1 MRSILKTPQVGRLFV
16 FSITARLPLAM
27 LSIGLVVHIQRLT
40 GSFAAAGLTTAAYA
54 VCEGLGGPVLGRLVD
69 RGAQTLVLL
78 ASAAVCAALLFVIAI
93 VPAATPRLL
102 LIALAGGIGLTTP
115 PVAACLR
122 SQLPALLPDG
132 DRLQAGYALETS
144 LAELTWVAGPPLM
157 LGVGAL
163 WSTGAAL
170 ASFGLVLL
178 LATGGFAMQPASRA
192 WRPEPVGERR
202 RGGSLRSPA
211 MRTLTLTLLCFGVL
225 LGADEVAVT
234 VSAKALEGST
244 AAAAPLFALWGA
256 GSLLGGLIVTK
267 LGGGARSA
275 LGLILWLTALTVGH
289 LLLIGAASSAITLA
303 AALLIAGATIA
314 PTEAS
319 VYGMVEGIA
328 PKGTVTEAFAWL
340 ATAIAVGSA
349 LGAAGA
355 GALADQG
362 GPTAAYLLGAGAG
375 ALAALIALARAAT
388 ATATATASASAT
400 ATATATAS
408 ADFEAGGHD
417 LLDVL
422 PGPLAALDDRLGVG
436 ERDAQLVR
444 SGLQP
449 SQPQLEGCR

>member
-1 MRSILKTPQVGRLFV
+1 MSSILKTPQVGRLFV
-16 FSITARLPLAM
+16 FSIAARLPLAM
-27 LSIGLVVHIQRLT
+27 LSVGLVVHIQRLT

-54 VCEGLGGPVLGRLVD
+54 VCEGIGGPVLGRLVD
-69 RGAQTLVLL
+69 RGAQTLVLVV
-78 ASAAVCAALLFVIAI
+78 SAAVCAALLFVIAI
-93 VPAATPRLL
+93 VPATTPRMLL
-102 LIALAGGIGLTTP
+102 VALAGGIGLTTP

-132 DRLQAGYALETS
+132 DRLKAGYALETS

-170 ASFGLVLL
+170 ALFGLVLL
-178 LATGGFAMQPASRA
+178 FSTVGFATQPAARA
-192 WRPEPVGERR
+192 WRPEPAAERR

-211 MRTLTLTLLCFGVL
+211 MRTLTLILLCFGIL

-256 GSLLGGLIVTK
+256 GSLVGGLIVTK
-267 LGGGARSA
+267 LGGGARST
-275 LGLILWLTALTVGH
+275 LGLVLWLSALTVGH
-289 LLLIGAASSAITLA
+289 LLLIPAAGSAVALA
-303 AALLIAGATIA
+303 AVLLLAGATIA

-319 VYGMVEGIA
+319 VYGMVDGVA
-328 PKGTVTEAFAWL
+328 PRGTVTEAFAWL

-355 GALADQG
+355 GALAEQA
-362 GPTAAYLLGAGAG
+362 GPAAAYVLGAGAT
-375 ALAALIALARAAT
+375 ALATLIALART
-388 ATATATASASAT
+388 AT

-408 ADFEAGGHD
+408 ADFEPGDHD
-417 LLDVL
+417 LLDGL
-422 PGPLAALDDRLGVG
+422 PRPLTALDDRFGIG
-436 ERDAQLVR
+436 ELDAELVR
-444 SGLQP
+444 SGHQP
-449 SQPQLEGCR
+449 SQPQLQGRR

>member
-1 MRSILKTPQVGRLFV
+1 MHSILKTPQVGRLFV

-27 LSIGLVVHIQRLT
+27 LSVGLVVHIQRLT

-54 VCEGLGGPVLGRLVD
+54 VCEGIGGPVLGRLAD
-69 RGAQTLVLL
+69 RGAQTLVLV

-93 VPAATPRLL
+93 VPAATPRVLL
-102 LIALAGGIGLTTP
+102 VALAGGIGLTTP

-122 SQLPALLPDG
+122 SQLPGLLPDG
-132 DRLQAGYALETS
+132 DRLQTGYALETS

-170 ASFGLVLL
+170 AVFGLVLL
-178 LATGGFAMQPASRA
+178 FATWGFAMQPASRA
-192 WRPEPVGERR
+192 WRAEPVGERR
-202 RGGSLRSPA
+202 RGGSLRSPT

-256 GSLLGGLIVTK
+256 GSLFGGLIVTK
-267 LGGGARSA
+267 LGGGARST
-275 LGLILWLTALTVGH
+275 LGLVLWLAALTAGH
-289 LLLIGAASSAITLA
+289 LLLIPAEGSAIALA
-303 AALLIAGATIA
+303 AVLLIAGATIA

-319 VYGMVEGIA
+319 VYGMVEGVA

-349 LGAAGA
+349 LGAAGRSARRPGRA
-355 GALADQG
+355 GRGIPARRRRNCTRGADRPRTHRHDPDHRHPSSRASSSDPG
-362 GPTAAYLLGAGAG
+362 RSTRPPTSE
-375 ALAALIALARAAT
+375 ARQ
-388 ATATATASASAT
+388 
-400 ATATATAS
+400 
-408 ADFEAGGHD
+408 
-417 LLDVL
+417 
-422 PGPLAALDDRLGVG
+422 R
-436 ERDAQLVR
+436 
-444 SGLQP
+444 
-449 SQPQLEGCR
+449 